1 MCALFAVGKTSNYV
15 VLMANLVTRGKNEGI
30 HAFIVQIRD
39 ENTHQPLKG
48 SPSPRYD
55 VHRDETSNKKN
66 VATGVQSS
74 LCFCHMV
81 LSYD

>member
-1 MCALFAVGKTSNYV
+1 MCVMFAVGKTSNYV

-48 SPSPRYD
+48 SPPPPPPPP
-55 VHRDETSNKKN
+55 VTMFIAMKLQKKM
-66 VATGVQSS
+66 
-74 LCFCHMV
+74 L
-81 LSYD
+81 LSVFKAVDACV